1 MKIII
6 ISILAMIISGCG
18 SGNVENTQVTSSTNV
33 TTLTPGVT
41 VEIVVN
47 NTSSRN
53 SIVNPSIYLES
64 WLSNIAS
71 NQNLNYT
78 GLISPGQNHVF
89 SFYLG
94 DTESVTTNLRDNY
107 QYILSNQTSSVIQLR
122 ADNLPNPQNPALTVE
137 VAPDP
142 LSLVLWKDIV
152 INADLWSNT
161 PEIMSAGYGFEG
173 IEGVN
178 QGESYVVAAGGAWE
192 LLTMPNPPYDALT
205 SSKTP
210 SAIADAWGYPTYFA
224 DAMPIVF
231 SWPVLPSTVSRSNF
245 AVTLN
250 TGEVVTP
257 YVASIS
263 PNLEYNERSCVVIF
277 GEFGNRLPPG
287 TPGAIYPT
295 NVKVVDG
302 LKLVGPNG
310 LVSAVGLNKD
320 STNPY
325 VANGG
330 PTLVAAKLSKMSI
343 LGEGVGSGN
352 AFSGGY
358 PNNGVAYY
366 GASNAQYRL
375 RIYTTGG
382 FSSDGVA
389 AMQPG
394 DFQKFFRLQVT
405 APNGAISWLTTTG
418 YTYSYSQGNIEI
430 IGLADLGVAGE
441 SQNELYTSD
450 SDNYIDIILKGD
462 EAAMRMITAVEIP
475 AANGYLP
482 FYNPGGPGNNP
493 TPGVTYTSPGAYRLQ
508 PVTMAIDDP
517 KTVTYYGAI

>member
-1 MKIII
+1 M
-6 ISILAMIISGCG
+6 
-18 SGNVENTQVTSSTNV
+18 
-33 TTLTPGVT
+33 
-41 VEIVVN
+41 
-47 NTSSRN
+47 
-53 SIVNPSIYLES
+53 
-64 WLSNIAS
+64 
-71 NQNLNYT
+71 
-78 GLISPGQNHVF
+78 
-89 SFYLG
+89 
-94 DTESVTTNLRDNY
+94 
-107 QYILSNQTSSVIQLR
+107 
-122 ADNLPNPQNPALTVE
+122 
-137 VAPDP
+137 
-142 LSLVLWKDIV
+142 
-152 INADLWSNT
+152 
-161 PEIMSAGYGFEG
+161 
-173 IEGVN
+173 
-178 QGESYVVAAGGAWE
+178 
-192 LLTMPNPPYDALT
+192 
-205 SSKTP
+205 
-210 SAIADAWGYPTYFA
+210 
-224 DAMPIVF
+224 
-231 SWPVLPSTVSRSNF
+231 
-245 AVTLN
+245 
-250 TGEVVTP
+250 
-257 YVASIS
+257 
-263 PNLEYNERSCVVIF
+263 
-277 GEFGNRLPPG
+277 PPG

-295 NVKVVDG
+295 NVKIVDG

-325 VANGG
+325 VANGE

-366 GASNAQYRL
+366 GESNAKYRL

-405 APNGAISWLTTTG
+405 APNCTISWLTTTG